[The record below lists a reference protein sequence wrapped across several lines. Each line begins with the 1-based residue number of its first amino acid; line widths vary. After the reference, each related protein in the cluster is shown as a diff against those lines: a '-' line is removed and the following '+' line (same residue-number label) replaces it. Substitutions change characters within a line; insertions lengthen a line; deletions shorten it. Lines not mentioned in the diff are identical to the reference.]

1 MREITEV
8 IVHYSQTPVGV
19 NFTVDDIR
27 KWHTDPKPKGNGWSD
42 IGYHYVIGLK
52 GEVWEGRDD
61 SKIGAHTKG
70 HNKNSIGIC
79 YIGGGNETDTRTE
92 EQKEAMVDLLVYL
105 KTMYPKIQI
114 YGHRDF
120 STKSC
125 PGFDARK
132 EFLNISQM
140 WE

>member
-8 IVHYSQTPVGV
+8 IVHYSETPKGRHV
-19 NFTVDDIR
+19 TVDEIR
-27 KWHTDPKPKGNGWSD
+27 EWHLERGFSD
-42 IGYHYVIGLK
+42 IGYHFVIYLDGT
-52 GEVWEGRDD
+52 VHEGRPI
-61 SKIGAHTKG
+61 KQTGAHCMG

-125 PGFDARK
+125 PSFDATK
-132 EFLNISQM
+132 EYENISNM